1 MISEIRKDVQE
12 LLGKRIKV
20 IVDIG
25 RNKSEVYEGVV
36 VSCYR
41 YVWTLKTSYDL
52 KCFSYID
59 LLIKT
64 VIISS

>member
-1 MISEIRKDVQE
+1 MINEIRKNMQGMI
-12 LLGKRIKV
+12 GKKIKV

-25 RNKSEVYEGVV
+25 RNKNEVYEGTI

-41 YVWTLKTSYDL
+41 YVWTLKTNYDL
-52 KCFSYID
+52 KCFSYAD

-64 VIISS
+64 VIMSS

>member
-1 MISEIRKDVQE
+1 MINEIRKNIQK
-12 LLGKRIKV
+12 LIGKKIKV

-25 RNKSEVYEGVV
+25 RNKNEIYEGVIV
-36 VSCYR
+36 NCYPC
-41 YVWTLKTSYDL
+41 VWTLKTSYDL
-52 KCFSYID
+52 KCFSYSD